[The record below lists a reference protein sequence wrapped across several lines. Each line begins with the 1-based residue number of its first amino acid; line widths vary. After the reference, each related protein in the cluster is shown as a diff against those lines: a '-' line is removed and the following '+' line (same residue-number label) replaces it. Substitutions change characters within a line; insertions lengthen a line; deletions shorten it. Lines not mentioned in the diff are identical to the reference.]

1 MGLALKKPDD
11 VAGKSWP
18 AIVVGLFVAFGGV
31 LFGYDVSK
39 ADQRIS
45 FSTTNNMIDWH
56 HFRYFSDAILDQR
69 VQNR

>member
-39 ADQRIS
+39 ADHSIS
-45 FSTTNNMIDWH
+45 FSLTNSMLDWN
-56 HFRYFSDAILDQR
+56 HFRYLGDAILDQR